1 MRHRGPRHRP
11 RENKD
16 KHRLNEEIN
25 VPEVRVVGPEGDQL
39 GVLPTATAI
48 AIAEEAGMD
57 LVEVAPNNEPP
68 VCRILDYGKLKYK
81 EQKKAAEARKKSSTA
96 QVKELRIRYRT
107 DTHDLETKVRKARKF
122 LVDGDRVRFQMR
134 FRGREVVYRELGE
147 NTFKQVSEMLGDVA
161 TVEDFSPLMNQ
172 RMHLTLVPRAGV
184 IAAKDEDASKNTG
197 GKNAGE
203 EVSPE

>member
-11 RENKD
+11 RDNKD
-16 KHRLNEEIN
+16 KHRIN
-25 VPEVRVVGPEGDQL
+25 DDITVPEVRVIGPDGDQL
-39 GVLPTATAI
+39 GVLTTAAAI
-48 AIAEEAGMD
+48 AAAEEAGMD
-57 LVEVAPNNEPP
+57 LVEVAPNSEPP

-107 DTHDLETKVRKARKF
+107 DKHDLETKVRKARKF

-147 NTFKQVSEMLGDVA
+147 GTFKQISEMLDDVA
-161 TVEDFSPLMNQ
+161 SVEDFSPLMNQ
-172 RMHLTLVPRAGV
+172 RMHLTLAPRASTGEKEE
-184 IAAKDEDASKNTG
+184 AAKAS
-197 GKNAGE
+197 AAE
-203 EVSPE
+203 